1 MLAAARL
8 VSCFQAV
15 EAQCAERRIPVV
27 QLADGPDGYLGI
39 RLQGAARSWDL
50 YVDCQETLLKLP
62 HLILG
67 SPRGLLAHVSHGG
80 TVCVNDGQ
88 GLSLDPDRRDDIV
101 AYTVLAGYDLLE
113 KSAADAAAGMAEFFN
128 ELEGYWLGLPVSRRS
143 RAALEIDGKSRLISS
158 YANMRLSP
166 PKWYFTERH
175 TVPPLEFHVEKA
187 ATHRALY
194 LHLDDFPMPPAHPGK
209 LGTNFIDEVYARL
222 SPPQLKLWSELL
234 STSKKGEKRLALL
247 ISFPRSAGG
256 LSVVGAVF
264 GAKLGVIDPNA
275 KVVPLTVRRHTPTYM
290 RERGGALLGMMN
302 KHVAVLGCGAVGS
315 VVADTLAAAGVG
327 RLTLVDHDEYSEDNV
342 FRHIL
347 DPMWIDFPKVQGL
360 KFELE
365 RKYPGLQVA
374 PVHAAAQTWL
384 KSVDVAKLDGIVL
397 AFGAPSIER
406 SFGRFFRGTSSMPV
420 VFTWLEALD
429 LGGHSVL
436 TFGNREGCL
445 DCLYRDDEG
454 QPVLYPRTSFLEPD
468 QHVTRNL
475 TGCTSIFVPFGAL
488 QARRTGLLAA
498 EHMLQ
503 ALSGDSK
510 TSYRF
515 WVGEGDI
522 AAKEG
527 LKTTHWWSEAKRT
540 PHAEATL
547 RAFGRPCKRCRG
559 GK

>member
-1 MLAAARL
+1 VCRAWHPGR
-8 VSCFQAV
+8 S
-15 EAQCAERRIPVV
+15 AQRGR
-27 QLADGPDGYLGI
+27 DGYLGV
-39 RLQGAARSWDL
+39 RLQGASRPWDL
-50 YVDCQETLLKLP
+50 YVDCQENLLKLP
-62 HLILG
+62 HLTLG
-67 SPRGLLAHVSHGG
+67 PPRGLLAHVSHGG

-88 GLSLDPDRRDDIV
+88 GLSLDPDRREDIV

-113 KSAADAAAGMAEFFN
+113 KSAEDAVTCMTEFFN
-128 ELEGYWLGLPVSRRS
+128 ELEGYWLGLPGSRRS
-143 RAALEIDGKSRLISS
+143 RAALEIDGNSRLVSS

-175 TVPPLEFHVEKA
+175 AVPPREFRVENA

-194 LHLDDFPMPPAHPGK
+194 LHLDDFPMPPAHPDK
-209 LGTNFIDEVYARL
+209 LGTSFIEGVHARL

-234 STSKKGEKRLALL
+234 SASRKGEKRLALL
-247 ISFPRSAGG
+247 TSFPRSAGG
-256 LSVVGAVF
+256 LSLVGVVF
-264 GAKLGVIDPNA
+264 GASRGVIAPDVE
-275 KVVPLTVRRHTPTYM
+275 VVPLTVRRHTPIYM
-290 RERGGALLGMMN
+290 RERGGASLELMN

-327 RLTLVDHDEYSEDNV
+327 KLTLVDYDEYSEDNV

-347 DPMWIDFPKVQGL
+347 EPMYIDFPKVLALQ
-360 KFELE
+360 FELE
-365 RKYPGLQVA
+365 RKYPGLQVT

-384 KSVDVAKLDGIVL
+384 KGVDVAKLDGIVL

-406 SFGRFFRGTSSMPV
+406 SFARYFRGTSSMPV

-436 TFGNREGCL
+436 TFGNQEGCL

-454 QPVLYPRTSFLEPD
+454 HPVLYPRTSFLEPD
-468 QHVTRNL
+468 QHITRNL

-503 ALSGDSK
+503 ALSGDTK

-515 WVGEGDI
+515 WVGEGEF

-527 LKTTHWWSEAKRT
+527 LRMTHWWSEAKRT
-540 PHAEATL
+540 QHAEATL